1 MLVQKM
7 TTETK
12 ARPLFAAR
20 LTPHRSLNRKGIR
33 IVAGLAAALLL
44 LPGFIFYLLGAWPV
58 VGFMGLDVAAL
69 YWALSY
75 SLRDGRRYEQ
85 ITLWPDRLE
94 VRQVSAK
101 GEEQVETL
109 NPLFVR
115 LNIERDFDEHTTA
128 IRLRTPDREMVIGAF
143 LNPDDKA
150 SFAQAFG
157 KALRQARG

>member
-20 LTPHRSLNRKGIR
+20 LTPHRSMSRKGIR
-33 IVAGLAAALLL
+33 IVCALAAALLV
-44 LPGFIFYLLGAWPV
+44 LPGLIFYLLGAWPV
-58 VGFMGLDVAAL
+58 VGFMGLDIAAL
-69 YWALSY
+69 YWALTY

-85 ITLWPDRLE
+85 VTLWPDRLE
-94 VRQVSAK
+94 VRQVSAR
-101 GEEQVETL
+101 GEEHLDTF
-109 NPLFVR
+109 NPFFVR
-115 LNIERDFDEHTTA
+115 LNIDRDFDEHTTA
-128 IRLRTPDREMVIGAF
+128 IRLKTPERELVVGAF

-157 KALRQARG
+157 KALRKARG